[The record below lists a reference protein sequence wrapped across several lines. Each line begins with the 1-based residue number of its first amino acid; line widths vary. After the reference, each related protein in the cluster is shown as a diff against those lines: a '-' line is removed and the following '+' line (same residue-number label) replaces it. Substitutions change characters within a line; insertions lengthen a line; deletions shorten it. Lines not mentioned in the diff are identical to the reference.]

1 MKILA
6 LDSGEARIGVART
19 DDLGLM
25 AHPVET
31 VASHP
36 RPAAL
41 ERIAELYRSSRGE
54 MLVIGLPVRQ
64 DGTEGTAA
72 EKVRR
77 FASSLEKVLPAGTKI
92 HFHDEYRS
100 TEVAKGQLRA
110 AGRKEKNQRPIIDQA
125 AAVVILQE
133 YLDWHHGA
141 SQLLADGELLP

>member
-1 MKILA
+1 MKALA
-6 LDSGEARIGVART
+6 LDFGEARIGVARS

-31 VASHP
+31 IAAQP

-41 ERIAELYRSSRGE
+41 ARIAELAAASRCQ
-54 MLVIGLPVRQ
+54 MLVIGLPVRE

-72 EKVRR
+72 AKVRK
-77 FASSLEKVLPAGTKI
+77 FAETLSKVLPADFPI

-100 TEVAKGQLRA
+100 TSEARSQLHA
-110 AGRKEKNQRPIIDQA
+110 AGRKEKSQRPIIDQA

-133 YLDWHHGA
+133 FLDWHHRP
-141 SQLLADGELLP
+141 SQWPANEPS

>member
-1 MKILA
+1 MKTLA
-6 LDSGEARIGVART
+6 LDYGEARIGVART

-31 VASHP
+31 VAAQP

-41 ERIAELYRSSRGE
+41 ARIVELFHASRAQR
-54 MLVIGLPVRQ
+54 LVIGLPVRQ

-72 EKVRR
+72 EKIRK
-77 FASSLEKVLPAGTKI
+77 FAAVLSGLLPPGTPI

-100 TEVAKGQLRA
+100 TEEAKRQLRA
-110 AGRKEKNQRPIIDQA
+110 AGRKEKHQRPMIDQA

-133 YLDWHHGA
+133 FLDWENGA
-141 SQLLADGELLP
+141 SQMPMDGSNFP